1 MRRDFYTWIAGWI
14 YRHDLAIL
22 AVAVAVSLAS
32 VVAVQRLPVNTDI
45 AGLLPKDQ
53 PSVVEL
59 RRVVQKLGGV
69 GQLLVLVTPP
79 DSASGE
85 HFVSVLGPVLAKNP
99 IINNVDYRRDKSFF
113 ERYRFL
119 FVDIGDL
126 RVIRDRLSAKVTDI
140 KENQLPFVLRSIR
153 TPEGKPRVEVILKQ
167 RRMALPEGALEKQ
180 VAELRASFDDIEKK
194 YKGTPRDEFF
204 ASKDHRTYMIA
215 LYPKGQS
222 TDVGFAR
229 DMLARVDAVVKRVN
243 EEQFGGAM
251 KIEYGGTF
259 KTAIDDYATVMHDVE
274 RATIITVVALVLLL
288 TLTFRQPLIVF
299 LLGIPQVMA
308 VLWTFALAY
317 LLVGSLNVFTV
328 FLFNILFG
336 VGIEFGIQMYSRYAE
351 ERRGGTPVEQSLAR
365 VLEHTWSACLTAA
378 TVAGFAFFSL
388 TITKF
393 KGFSE
398 FGLISGIGIFLAL
411 FAMIVGFC
419 PLAVRLEK
427 LGWLRVARGAR
438 SLPSRPA
445 ATPRIARALPYTR
458 PVLIASAAITA
469 LCLLGATRISFDYDL
484 SKLKASNPH
493 ALALE
498 RRIAS
503 VFSLSLTPAAVIA
516 PDRERL
522 TEVVAALRARA
533 KSPGGSTIDT
543 VRSLESVIPPDQ
555 AARLRMLGQIRALL
569 GDDLF
574 KLASPEQR
582 REIESLRTGM
592 NLQPVRPEDIPPDL
606 RWKFQGFRTPE
617 GYLAYVYP
625 RVSMDRG
632 ESVIAF
638 SKDVSTIPTSS
649 GTLRATSPQ
658 LIIGD
663 MIQLMIRDGK
673 LAILLTFL
681 AIFVV
686 LLIDFRSLRHTV
698 ILILPVTVGMIV
710 LLGIMAVFRVRFD
723 FYNMIAL
730 PTILGLG
737 IDNAI
742 YLYHRY
748 LEEGPGRLR
757 VVIRETGRA
766 VVITASAMIIG
777 FSGLLFAVHPGLKS
791 IGTLAVMGILTVLFS
806 LLTFFP
812 AFLQL
817 LESRRRVALPLA
829 ERGPEDIR
837 QHG

>member
-1 MRRDFYTWIAGWI
+1 MRSQFYTWIAGWI
-14 YRHDLAIL
+14 VRHDLAIL
-22 AVAVAVSLAS
+22 AAALLVSLAS

-45 AGLLPKDQ
+45 ASLLPKNQ
-53 PSVVEL
+53 PSVVAL

-79 DSASGE
+79 DRASGE
-85 HFVSVLGPVLAKNP
+85 RFVSVLGPVLAKNP
-99 IINNVDYRRDKSFF
+99 ILNNVDYRRGKGFF
-113 ERYRFL
+113 ERHRFL
-119 FVDIGDL
+119 FVDLEDL
-126 RVIRDRLSAKVTDI
+126 RAIRDRLSSQITDI

-153 TPEGKPRVEVILKQ
+153 TPEGKPRIEVILKQ
-167 RRMALPEGALEKQ
+167 RKVALPEGALEKQ
-180 VAELRASFDDIEKK
+180 VGRLRASFDDIEKK
-194 YKGTPRDEFF
+194 YKGTPSEEFF

-259 KTAIDDYATVMHDVE
+259 KTAINDYATVMRDVE
-274 RATIITVVALVLLL
+274 RATIVTVLALVLLL
-288 TLTFRQPLIVF
+288 TFTFRQPLIVL

-336 VGIEFGIQMYSRYAE
+336 VGIEFGIQMYARYAE
-351 ERRGGTPVEQSLAR
+351 ERRAGTPVEQSLAR

-411 FAMIVGFC
+411 FAMVVVFC
-419 PLAVRLEK
+419 PLVARLER

-438 SLPSRPA
+438 RIPARPA
-445 ATPRIARALPYTR
+445 AMPTLPRVLPANR
-458 PVLIASAAITA
+458 RILIVSAAITA
-469 LCLLGATRISFDYDL
+469 VCALGATRISFDYDL

-493 ALALE
+493 TLALE

-503 VFSLSLTPAAVIA
+503 VFNLSLTPAAVIA

-522 TEVVAALRARA
+522 TEVVAALRGRA
-533 KSPGGSTIDT
+533 KTPGGRTIDT
-543 VRSLESVIPPDQ
+543 VRSMESVIPPDQ
-555 AARLRMLGQIRALL
+555 AERLRMLAQIRALL

-574 KLASPEQR
+574 KLASLEQR
-582 REIESLRTGM
+582 REIESLRTSM
-592 NLQPVRPEDIPPDL
+592 NLRPVSPENIPPDL

-617 GYLAYVYP
+617 GFLAYVYP

-686 LLIDFRSLRHTV
+686 LLVDFRSLRHTV

-710 LLGIMAVFRVRFD
+710 LLGIMAAFRIRFD

-748 LEEGPGRLR
+748 LEEGPGRLP
-757 VVIRETGRA
+757 VVLRETGRA
-766 VVITASAMIIG
+766 VIITASAMIIG

-791 IGTLAVMGILTVLFS
+791 IGTLAVLGILTVLVS

-812 AFLQL
+812 AFLQV
-817 LESRRRVALPLA
+817 LESRRPVPVPLA
-829 ERGPEDIR
+829 DREREDLR